1 MTPLADEKEMEMGAF
16 LQNTAVAATSK
27 DSMLQIVAWH
37 DRTQADHKLQLD
49 QHQVD
54 TLEAQSFNTLSLSLY
69 NTPQDPRYAC
79 VLIKRPQKVAEQQV
93 YGLTAEQ
100 LWQTLDQMS
109 ANGMGAHIVTAT
121 GPAGSAV
128 FAASFIPVTPT
139 PFTLIDLVP
148 GDFRAMNQQAT
159 TGGLKLMWFDCYGTP
174 DDPRYIAVWWPNHE
188 MLAWSCDGVGEDVT
202 HMQQRFDGVTK
213 TRARLA
219 QVAVTPSGRATSL
232 FTDGSVGAW
241 QARFGLSSADYQ
253 TFFDQQVAQ
262 GLVPL
267 RVCAKGEG
275 SSTRFGVVF
284 AQAEE
289 TTPRVFRAN
298 GPTTV
303 PAVDHVMQQFLQAH
317 NIHNAALAILDG
329 GRLVYA
335 KGYSWAEPGYPDVQP
350 TTLFRQAS
358 CSKVFTAYALYRL
371 LQQKRDAMPSGSRPT
386 FAALLS
392 QITLQSV
399 LKLTQPK
406 GQPPADPKLSSI
418 TLLDLITSTSGLDQS
433 LIWFSQA
440 AADAAGQPLP
450 ATRMQLARYAA
461 AQIFNAKPGD
471 PGNVVYGNL
480 DYFLLAEVVR
490 AMSGA
495 ASFEAAINT
504 LISQP
509 LQMTHVRG
517 SRSLIADQMP
527 HEALYHLTQ
536 PPPSNESFGELSAEP
551 SLRTPQ
557 QPLVASQY
565 GGFDWELLSG
575 CGGLSV
581 AVVDMA
587 RLIASLS
594 VRNGNPVLKADTI
607 DEWLANAATATAT
620 LSGPDAHGYH
630 GWDGVKAGP
639 PGSHVYSGA
648 KGGSLPG
655 TGTEAVFTTGG
666 LSYIAMLG
674 DQNRPGVD
682 VDWLQPLTELT
693 PPPEWASADLFP
705 QFGMTS
711 FAAQS
716 HVLQPPPVDVELLR
730 KRPTGRMTP
739 PLRRPSQSEPI
750 TD

>member
-1 MTPLADEKEMEMGAF
+1 METIP
-16 LQNTAVAATSK
+16 QETAVAAVSG

-37 DRTQADHKLQLD
+37 DRTQADHKHQLD
-49 QHQVD
+49 TFGARGYH
-54 TLEAQSFNTLSLSLY
+54 TLSLSLY

-79 VLIKRPQKVAEQQV
+79 VLIKRPQVIAEQQV
-93 YGLTAEQ
+93 FGLSAAQ
-100 LWQTLDQMS
+100 FQQTFNQMS
-109 ANGMGAHIVTAT
+109 AKGMGPHIVTAT

-139 PFTLIDLVP
+139 PLTRFGLSRS
-148 GDFRAMNQQAT
+148 DFDAVNRQAT
-159 TGGLKLMWFDCYGTP
+159 TGGQKLVWFDCYGTP
-174 DDPRYIAVWWPNHE
+174 EDTRYIAVWWPNPE
-188 MLAWSCDGVGEDVT
+188 MLAWNCDGVDEDAT
-202 HMQQRFDGVTK
+202 TLQQRFDGLSK
-213 TRARLA
+213 ARARLA
-219 QVAVTPSGRATSL
+219 QIAVTPSGHGTSL

-241 QARFGLSSADYQ
+241 QTRFGLSSAEYQ
-253 TFFDQQVAQ
+253 TFFDQQMAQ

-275 SSTRFGVVF
+275 SNARFGVVF

-289 TTPRVFRAN
+289 TTPHVFHAN

-303 PAVDHVMQQFLQAH
+303 PAIDHVMQQFLQAH
-317 NIHNAALAILDG
+317 HIHNAALAVVDG
-329 GRLVYA
+329 ARLVYA
-335 KGYSWAEPGYPDVQP
+335 KGYSWAEPGYPDVLP

-371 LQQKRDAMPSGSRPT
+371 LQQKRDAMPAGSRPT
-386 FAALLS
+386 FAALLA

-399 LKLTQPK
+399 LHLTQPK

-418 TLLDLITSTSGLDQS
+418 TLLDLITSTSGLDQN
-433 LIWFSQA
+433 LIWYSQPA
-440 AADAAGQPLP
+440 AGAAGQPLP
-450 ATRMQLARYAA
+450 ATRMQLAHYAA
-461 AQIFNAKPGD
+461 AQALKGKPGD
-471 PGNVVYGNL
+471 PKNVVYGNF

-495 ASFEAAINT
+495 ASFEAALNT

-509 LQMTHVRG
+509 LQMTRVRG

-536 PPPSNESFGELSAEP
+536 PPPSNESAGELPAEP

-557 QPLVASQY
+557 QPLVPSQY
-565 GGFDWELLSG
+565 GGFDWEMFSG

-594 VRNGNPVLKADTI
+594 VRTGNPVLEVDTI

-620 LSGPDAHGYH
+620 LSGPAAHGYH
-630 GWDGVKAGP
+630 GWDGVNAGP
-639 PGSHVYSGA
+639 LGSHVFSGS

-655 TGTEAVFTTGG
+655 TGTQVVFTTGG

-674 DQNRPGVD
+674 DQTRPGVN
-682 VDWLQPLTELT
+682 VEWLQPLTQIT
-693 PPPEWASADLFP
+693 PPPDWASADLFP
-705 QFGMTS
+705 QFGMSS

-716 HVLQPPPVDVELLR
+716 HVLQLPPVDAESLR

-739 PLRRPSQSEPI
+739 PLRRPSQSGPI
-750 TD
+750 LD